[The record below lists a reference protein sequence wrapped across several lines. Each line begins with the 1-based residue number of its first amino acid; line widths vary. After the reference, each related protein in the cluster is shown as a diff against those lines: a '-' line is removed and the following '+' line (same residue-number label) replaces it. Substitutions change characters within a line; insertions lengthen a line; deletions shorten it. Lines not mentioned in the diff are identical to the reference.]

1 MFLKY
6 TVHAQT
12 SWRPD
17 INYSKLEAIVIIFVI
32 FVLFLFKTW
41 PIQALSFFLKRPQES
56 GPFDILLRPFIGC
69 ENAKRDYVS
78 EDDVNVVLH
87 RFYLYQ

>member
-1 MFLKY
+1 M
-6 TVHAQT
+6 
-12 SWRPD
+12 
-17 INYSKLEAIVIIFVI
+17 IIFVI

-41 PIQALSFFLKRPQES
+41 PIQALSFFLKRLS
-56 GPFDILLRPFIGC
+56 LLCGPFDILLRPFIGR